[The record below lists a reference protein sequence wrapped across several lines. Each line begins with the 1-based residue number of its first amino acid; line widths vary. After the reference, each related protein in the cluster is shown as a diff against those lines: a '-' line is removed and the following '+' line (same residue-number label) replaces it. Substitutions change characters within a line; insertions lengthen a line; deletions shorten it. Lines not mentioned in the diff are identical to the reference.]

1 MCIFIAYMSCSSK
14 CKDSKIQSRFREMG
28 VLDIQAGVAMLYFS
42 MKQTCEIV
50 FVIDRIGGSFWVL
63 SYSSHRFH
71 EKERYEERDQK
82 PMSTEVGERIGGRYE
97 ERDQGPMSTV
107 VGERTNVNCSRRKN
121 WGSIRHLPPPH
132 PPLIDTFLSLYK
144 NCLPCGNNTIL

>member
-50 FVIDRIGGSFWVL
+50 FVIDRIGGSFKVL

-71 EKERYEERDQK
+71 EKDWYEERH
-82 PMSTEVGERIGGRYE
+82 
-97 ERDQGPMSTV
+97 QGPMSTV
-107 VGERTNVNCSRRKN
+107 VGERIGGRSTTVPHHA
-121 WGSIRHLPPPH
+121 HL
-132 PPLIDTFLSLYK
+132 
-144 NCLPCGNNTIL
+144 

>member
-1 MCIFIAYMSCSSK
+1 
-14 CKDSKIQSRFREMG
+14 MG
-28 VLDIQAGVAMLYFS
+28 VLDIQAGVAMLYFK

-50 FVIDRIGGSFWVL
+50 FVIDRIGGSFKVL

-107 VGERTNVNCSRRKN
+107 VGERIG
-121 WGSIRHLPPPH
+121 GSV
-132 PPLIDTFLSLYK
+132 
-144 NCLPCGNNTIL
+144 

>member
-1 MCIFIAYMSCSSK
+1 
-14 CKDSKIQSRFREMG
+14 
-28 VLDIQAGVAMLYFS
+28 

-50 FVIDRIGGSFWVL
+50 FVIDRIGGSFKVL

-71 EKERYEERDQK
+71 EKDW
-82 PMSTEVGERIGGRYE
+82 YE

-107 VGERTNVNCSRRKN
+107 VGERIGGRSATV
-121 WGSIRHLPPPH
+121 PH
-132 PPLIDTFLSLYK
+132 HAHPLIDSFLSLYK

>member
-1 MCIFIAYMSCSSK
+1 
-14 CKDSKIQSRFREMG
+14 MG
-28 VLDIQAGVAMLYFS
+28 VLDIQAGVAMLYFK

-50 FVIDRIGGSFWVL
+50 FVIDRIGGSFKVL

-71 EKERYEERDQK
+71 EKERYEERDQG

-107 VGERTNVNCSRRKN
+107 VGERIGGRSATVPHHTHLHLKSYLILPIDFTKKN
-121 WGSIRHLPPPH
+121 GMKKETKDQCQL
-132 PPLIDTFLSLYK
+132 K
-144 NCLPCGNNTIL
+144 

>member
-1 MCIFIAYMSCSSK
+1 
-14 CKDSKIQSRFREMG
+14 
-28 VLDIQAGVAMLYFS
+28 

-50 FVIDRIGGSFWVL
+50 FVIDRIGGSFKVL

-71 EKERYEERDQK
+71 EKDW
-82 PMSTEVGERIGGRYE
+82 YE

-107 VGERTNVNCSRRKN
+107 VGERIGGRSATV
-121 WGSIRHLPPPH
+121 PPPR
-132 PPLIDTFLSLYK
+132 PPLIDSFLSLYK